1 VKQHVRHTNP
11 DERSVPEETYVA
23 DDNYEVVE
31 EHHEV
36 TPPESTRVVYI
47 KERSR
52 SGSGLGW
59 LLLVIVVALLVIW
72 QLDNITAALHLQ
84 SSAIS
89 NQTSATREQTG
100 VLSGIQQAI
109 NTLTQAVRDGVRQ
122 LSARSQ

>member
-1 VKQHVRHTNP
+1 MKEHVRHANP
-11 DERSVPEETYVA
+11 DERSVTKETYVA

-36 TPPESTRVVYI
+36 NRPESTRVVYI

-52 SGSGLGW
+52 SGNSWGW

-84 SSAIS
+84 STAIN

-100 VLSGIQQAI
+100 VLTGIQHAI
-109 NTLTQAVRDGVRQ
+109 NTLTQAVRDGIQQ
-122 LSARSQ
+122 LSH